1 MNRLLVGR
9 VLSLGL
15 LVVLVVLALSACG
28 GDEKKAKAHPLP
40 EDEKA
45 LRPGTYLSE
54 EFEPSLSFRVG
65 EGWTNV
71 PLETSDELQIRRT
84 HKMGGLGFGVIHEVY
99 KPSDTASPNLIKA
112 PKDMVAWFQHHP
124 YLKTS
129 KPKPVTVG
137 GVKGEQFDVL
147 MGNLPE
153 DYSGVCGTECVDITR
168 FSDGSI
174 LAHPKEN
181 KARLIVLEDVKGKTV
196 TMGFGSP
203 ASEFGEHAPKAQKVL
218 DSVEWRGS

>member
-1 MNRLLVGR
+1 MYPQRLVSQALT
-9 VLSLGL
+9 LGL
-15 LVVLVVLALSACG
+15 LVTLLVLVLSACG
-28 GDEKKAKAHPLP
+28 GGEKEAKARPLP

-45 LRPGTYLSE
+45 LRPGTYHSE
-54 EFEPSLSFRVG
+54 EFKPSFSFKVG
-65 EGWTNV
+65 EGWTNA
-71 PLETSDELQIRRT
+71 PLETSDQLQIRRT
-84 HKMGGLGFGVIHEVY
+84 HETGGLGFGVIHEVY
-99 KPSDTASPNLIKA
+99 KPSETASPNLTKA
-112 PKDMVAWFQHHP
+112 PKDMVGWFQHHP

-147 MGNLPE
+147 VGNLPE

-174 LAHPKEN
+174 LGAPKEN

-196 TMGFGSP
+196 TMGFSSP
-203 ASEFGEHAPKAQKVL
+203 ATEFDEFALK
-218 DSVEWRGS
+218 